1 MQKPC
6 LTHSMPYPQC
16 CDIYL
21 FQGGINKD
29 MGKFHVLFLF
39 FVAVMFGI
47 SLISLF
53 GYHCY
58 LTSRNRSTL
67 GELLIAV
74 IFGIRNRS
82 TLGELLIATMFG
94 ISLISLFGYL
104 CYLTSRNRSTGG
116 E

>member
-1 MQKPC
+1 MC
-6 LTHSMPYPQC
+6 
-16 CDIYL
+16 L

-39 FVAVMFGI
+39 FVAIMFGI

-67 GELLIAV
+67 GEL
-74 IFGIRNRS
+74 
-82 TLGELLIATMFG
+82 
-94 ISLISLFGYL
+94 
-104 CYLTSRNRSTGG
+104 
-116 E
+116 

>member
-1 MQKPC
+1 
-6 LTHSMPYPQC
+6 
-16 CDIYL
+16 
-21 FQGGINKD
+21 

-67 GELLIAV
+67 GMYLLLYRNDMSCIMRKPV
-74 IFGIRNRS
+74 FGVSNQVRHKSGCTAIEDGLRLEILDLERR
-82 TLGELLIATMFG
+82 IY
-94 ISLISLFGYL
+94 YL
-104 CYLTSRNRSTGG
+104 CSENKGADQLQG
-116 E
+116 

>member
-1 MQKPC
+1 MC
-6 LTHSMPYPQC
+6 
-16 CDIYL
+16 L

-39 FVAVMFGI
+39 FVAIMFGI

-67 GELLIAV
+67 GKFQDMCTHPQTFILRSGNSMTSELI
-74 IFGIRNRS
+74 IKHI
-82 TLGELLIATMFG
+82 I
-94 ISLISLFGYL
+94 YK
-104 CYLTSRNRSTGG
+104 
-116 E
+116 

>member
-1 MQKPC
+1 M
-6 LTHSMPYPQC
+6 SF
-16 CDIYL
+16 

-39 FVAVMFGI
+39 FVAIMFGI

-67 GELLIAV
+67 GEFSGATADIILSSHFIILGVQGLSGRVLDSRPGGSRFKIHRRHCV
-74 IFGIRNRS
+74 V
-82 TLGELLIATMFG
+82 TLSKTY
-94 ISLISLFGYL
+94 SS
-104 CYLTSRNRSTGG
+104 
-116 E
+116 